1 MAKQKKQQNTKRI
14 PPIQQIP
21 SKKIWYHNN
30 GRFKHQ
36 RNVPKHQMVTKT
48 TKNWIIQTTKHDKI
62 QIRMVWRKTFIQIDR
77 FYPSSKRCNICGYQ
91 KNNLTLKIRAWK
103 CPICGTHH
111 HRDINAAKNI
121 LNEGLKTQNHTN
133 MWKKIFF
140 HWTHKSM
147 GDSLTNLNTQVLTAQ
162 E

>member
-21 SKKIWYHNN
+21 SKKKYDTIIMENLNIKGMFQNTKWSQKLQKIGLYKLLNMIKYKSEWY
-30 GRFKHQ
+30 G
-36 RNVPKHQMVTKT
+36 
-48 TKNWIIQTTKHDKI
+48 
-62 QIRMVWRKTFIQIDR
+62 KTFIQIDR

-91 KNNLTLKIRAWK
+91 KNNLTLKIRTWK

-133 MWKKIFF
+133 M
-140 HWTHKSM
+140 
-147 GDSLTNLNTQVLTAQ
+147 
-162 E
+162 

>member
-1 MAKQKKQQNTKRI
+1 MSKNYQKTLKKYHKWLNRKNNKTQNAYHQFSKYLVKKYDTIIMEDLNIKGMFQNTKWS
-14 PPIQQIP
+14 QKLQ
-21 SKKIWYHNN
+21 KIGLYKLLNMIKYKSEWY
-30 GRFKHQ
+30 G
-36 RNVPKHQMVTKT
+36 
-48 TKNWIIQTTKHDKI
+48 
-62 QIRMVWRKTFIQIDR
+62 KTFIQIDR

-133 MWKKIFF
+133 M
-140 HWTHKSM
+140 
-147 GDSLTNLNTQVLTAQ
+147 
-162 E
+162 